1 MPRAS
6 SILAP
11 LIAIVLATPLVAH
24 ADAKEEALV
33 HLGKAMDAHG
43 QNNFELA
50 AKELKLAYELD
61 PNPDFLYA
69 IGQVYVKLERCS
81 DAIPYYQRYLAT
93 KPPAQ
98 AMVDTKQAIKTCEKQ
113 AAPPPPPPEP
123 EPAPVPVASTTTT
136 TAPWYK
142 DTVGGAL
149 VLTGVASSV
158 IGLVMYGS
166 AVSDLDA
173 AEEAPSLAE
182 YDDLVDRAR
191 SRRTYSVLL
200 VGGGLVLIGA
210 GVARYVLRD
219 GEGRETQRVGLVPV
233 DRGGLVTWGGSF

>member
-1 MPRAS
+1 MTMPRAS
-6 SILAP
+6 TILAP
-11 LIAIVLATPLVAH
+11 LLAVLLATPLVAH
-24 ADAKEEALV
+24 AGPKEDALV

-50 AKELKLAYELD
+50 AKELEAAYALD

-69 IGQVYVKLERCS
+69 IGQVYVKLERCP
-81 DAIPYYQRYLAT
+81 DAIEYYQRYLAT

-98 AMVDTKQAIKTCEKQ
+98 AMVDTKQAIETCKKQ
-113 AAPPPPPPEP
+113 APPPDPTPPPPPP
-123 EPAPVPVASTTTT
+123 PAPVKSST
-136 TAPWYK
+136 ARPWYK
-142 DTVGGAL
+142 DPIGGAF
-149 VLTGVASSV
+149 VVAGVASSA
-158 IGLVMYGS
+158 IGLVMYSG

-173 AEEAPSLAE
+173 AEQAPSLAE

-219 GEGRETQRVGLVPV
+219 GDARESQRIGLVPV
-233 DRGGLVTWGGSF
+233 DRGGLVTFGGSF

>member
-6 SILAP
+6 STLAP

-24 ADAKEEALV
+24 ADAKEESLV

-43 QNNFELA
+43 QNDFELA

-69 IGQVYVKLERCS
+69 IGQVYVKLERCT

-113 AAPPPPPPEP
+113 APPPPPEP
-123 EPAPVPVASTTTT
+123 APAPVPVASTTTT
-136 TAPWYK
+136 TGPWYK

-158 IGLVMYGS
+158 IGLVIYGS

-182 YDDLVDRAR
+182 HDDLVVRAR

-200 VGGGLVLIGA
+200 VGGGLVLIGV
-210 GVARYVLRD
+210 GVARYVLGD
-219 GEGRETQRVGLVPV
+219 GEARTSQRVGLVPV
-233 DRGGLVTWGGSF
+233 ERGGLVTWGGSF